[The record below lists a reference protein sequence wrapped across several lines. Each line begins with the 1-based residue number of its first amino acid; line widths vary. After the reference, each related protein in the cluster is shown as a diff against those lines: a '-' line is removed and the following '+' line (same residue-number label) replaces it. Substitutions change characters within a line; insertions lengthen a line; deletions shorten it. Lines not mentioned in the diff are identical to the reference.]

1 MKKKFLKP
9 VLISLV
15 VLIGVSAVYFYFFA
29 GKSKEVTT
37 NSLEVV
43 HKVSKG
49 SIIKKASGT
58 GNISSSVRKE
68 IKALD
73 SGIVDQIFVEEGQF
87 VQAGDQI
94 LTFENE
100 QADSKLASA
109 QLSLEIQQ
117 NKLSELKNDLKELK
131 VYATVS
137 GTITELDS
145 EEGQELSKGFSLATI
160 KDSKNLEIIALFN
173 AAQIKEIKVG
183 DKAVVR
189 LTDSFAQID
198 GKVTKRRSTPLESDD
213 GTVVYE
219 VTVIV
224 TNPGGLAAGMV
235 GQVTVINNNG
245 NYEAVATAEFQGVS
259 GQNVSLKTGGT
270 LKKLWVSDGD
280 YVNKG
285 DLLAE
290 LESSSLQNDIK
301 TQELQLEQSRLSL
314 QEQLES
320 IDDTVVYAP
329 ISGVISQVD
338 VTTGERVSENA
349 TVAVVSDL
357 QALEVV
363 IPVDELDINSIQ
375 LGMEAMVSVNSVPD
389 TEYKAVVSD
398 IAHEGA
404 VSNGVASY
412 DVTLTM
418 KNIERLKPG
427 MSATG
432 EIIINQKDQV
442 LWLPVEAVQQQKGN
456 QKFVMVRKDGKNEP
470 VNVKVGLVTDNM
482 AEIIEGLSE
491 GDEVVYTVSS
501 SGNSQF
507 QRFGGGTVMMGA
519 PREGGGGG
527 RVQRN

>member
-1 MKKKFLKP
+1 MKKKYLKP
-9 VLISLV
+9 VLISLA
-15 VLIGVSAVYFYFFA
+15 VLIGVSAVYFFFFA

-37 NSLEVV
+37 SSLEVT

-49 SIIKKASGT
+49 SIVKNASGT

-94 LTFENE
+94 LTFQNE
-100 QADSKLASA
+100 QADSKIASA

-117 NKLSELKNDLKELK
+117 NKLSELKNDLQELK
-131 VYATVS
+131 VYATAS

-160 KDSKNLEIIALFN
+160 KDTKNLEIVALFN
-173 AAQIKEIKVG
+173 AAQIKGIKVG
-183 DKAVVR
+183 DKAVV
-189 LTDSFAQID
+189 TMIDSFAQIN
-198 GKVTKRRSTPLESDD
+198 GKVTKKRSTPTESDD
-213 GTVVYE
+213 GTVAYE
-219 VTVIV
+219 VTVTV
-224 TNPGGLAAGMV
+224 SNPGGLAAGMD
-235 GQVTVINNNG
+235 GQVTVTSSQG
-245 NYEAVATAEFQGVS
+245 SFEAVATAEFQGVS
-259 GQNVSLKTGGT
+259 GQKISLKTGGT
-270 LKKLWVSDGD
+270 LKKLYVSDGD

-290 LESSSLQNDIK
+290 LESTSLQNEIK
-301 TQELQLEQSRLSL
+301 TQELQREQSQLSL

-338 VTTGERVSENA
+338 VTTGERVSENS

-375 LGMEAMVSVNSVPD
+375 LGMEAAVTVNSVPD
-389 TEYKAVVSD
+389 MKYEAVVSD
-398 IAHEGA
+398 IAHEGT
-404 VSNGVASY
+404 VSSGVASY
-412 DVTLTM
+412 DVTLTLQD
-418 KNIERLKPG
+418 IEGLKPG

-442 LWLPVEAVQQQKGN
+442 LYLPVEAVQQRGN

-482 AEIIEGLSE
+482 AEITEGLNE

-501 SGNSQF
+501 SGNSQ
-507 QRFGGGTVMMGA
+507 RFGGGSMMMGA
-519 PREGGGGG
+519 PPGGGGG
-527 RVQRN
+527 GVRVQRN